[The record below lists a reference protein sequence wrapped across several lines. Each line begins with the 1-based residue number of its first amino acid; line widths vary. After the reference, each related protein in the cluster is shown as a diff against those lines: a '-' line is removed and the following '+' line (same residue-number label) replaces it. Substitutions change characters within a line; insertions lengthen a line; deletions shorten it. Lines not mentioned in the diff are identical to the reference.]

1 MSTAALL
8 DNPHFIGDVVA
19 LWLPDGREMKLKENF
34 LYVDKYG
41 VEWQAPINSIVDGAS
56 IPRFFWRY
64 IGSPFVGKYR
74 RASVIHD
81 VYCKTKSRP
90 HERVHKVFK
99 EMMLADGVDEF
110 DAHQMYLAVKVG
122 GPTW

>member
-1 MSTAALL
+1 M
-8 DNPHFIGDVVA
+8 FKGDVVA
-19 LWLPDGREMKLKENF
+19 KWLPDGREMELMQDF
-34 LYVDKYG
+34 SFIDRHG
-41 VEWQAPINSIVDGAS
+41 VVWHAPKTSIVDGAS

-90 HERVHKVFK
+90 HDRVHKVFH
-99 EMMLADGVDEF
+99 EMMLADGVEED
-110 DAHQMYLAVKVG
+110 DARQMYLAVKLR
-122 GPTW
+122 GPEW